1 MLPYLTYAEYQDMGF
16 EVLEETEFKRLLKRA
31 SAVLNSRTKS
41 FYLSN
46 DLETDFPWRRDAFK
60 MALAHQIEYFHDM
73 GATSTHGLNE
83 PQSVQ
88 IGRTSMSTG
97 SRGSTTQQPQN
108 SLISKDALMYLSDTG
123 LLYSGLG
130 VAH

>member
-1 MLPYLTYAEYQDMGF
+1 MPYLTYADYQDMGF
-16 EVLEETEFKRLLKRA
+16 DLMEETEFKRLLKRA
-31 SAVLNSRTKS
+31 SAVLNSRTKN

-46 DLETDFPWRRDAFK
+46 NLETDFPWRRDAFK

-73 GATSTHGLNE
+73 GATTTHGMNE
-83 PQSVQ
+83 PQHVQ

-97 SRGSTTQQPQN
+97 TRESTTQQQQN
-108 SLISKDALMYLSDTG
+108 SLLSKDALMYLQWTG

-130 VAH
+130 VAW